1 MYSMHSFAKRVIME
15 PKSAI
20 LKPRP
25 SARLWDIAEKLKISA
40 STVSRAL
47 GEGTS
52 ARVRA
57 DLRLK
62 ILQMAR
68 EMNYVPHPAAQLMR
82 KPKTHL
88 ITVLLP
94 LQFESFSSE
103 YFGTILSGVVGA
115 SREWE
120 TEIRVGLID
129 NSDVDV
135 VQQLGR
141 IAIGAGGIL
150 YMANPLSV
158 RNLMRI
164 EDLGRPIV
172 VMASSVPPQIDL
184 SEVGVC
190 TVAMNNLMGA
200 YEVTRMLLKL
210 GHRRLAIINGP
221 DGLRDPAERQ
231 KGFVKAMAEFHVPVD
246 HHAIVHVPFAFE
258 GGVRGWEQ
266 LKQRSYRPTGVVC
279 GNDEIAV
286 GLLEALAKDRIDCP
300 REISVV
306 GFDDSRLAPRVYPPL
321 TTVRQPTTEM
331 GRGAVELLTACFR
344 DPDGKAK
351 VEHRVFPAEVVNR
364 QSVAPPL
371 VQARG

>member
-1 MYSMHSFAKRVIME
+1 MHSFAKRVIME
-15 PKSAI
+15 PPPNM
-20 LKPRP
+20 LKTAKP

-47 GEGTS
+47 GEKTS
-52 ARVRA
+52 TRVRP

-94 LQFESFSSE
+94 LQFESFASE
-103 YFGTILSGVVGA
+103 YFGTILSGVVSA

-135 VQQLGR
+135 VEQLGR

-158 RNLMRI
+158 RNLMKL

-172 VMASSVPPQIDL
+172 VMASSLPPQIDL
-184 SEVGVC
+184 SDVGVS
-190 TVAMNNLMGA
+190 TVTINNLMGA
-200 YEVTRMLLKL
+200 YEVTRTLLKL

-231 KGFVKAMAEFHVPVD
+231 KGFVKAMAEFDVPVD

-258 GGVRGWEQ
+258 GGIRGWEQ

-331 GRGAVELLTACFR
+331 GRGAVELLAARFR
-344 DPDGKAK
+344 NPNGRAN
-351 VEHRVFPAEVVNR
+351 VEHRVFPVEVVNR
-364 QSVAPPL
+364 QSVAPPQ
-371 VQARG
+371 VQTHG